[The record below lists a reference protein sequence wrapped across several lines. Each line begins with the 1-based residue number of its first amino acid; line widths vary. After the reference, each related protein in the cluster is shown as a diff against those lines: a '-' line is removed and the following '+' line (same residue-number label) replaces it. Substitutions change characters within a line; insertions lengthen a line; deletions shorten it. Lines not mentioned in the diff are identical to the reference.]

1 MRKTQRLMN
10 KSVKLGLTTLELIKI
25 VMHEFLYDYVKP
37 HYEENIK
44 LCCMDTDIVYIKTD
58 DIYNK

>member
-1 MRKTQRLMN
+1 MN